1 MEFKDKQAI
10 YLQIADYVCD
20 HILTGK
26 WPAGDKI
33 VSIRELAVNLAVNPN
48 TVMRAYEY
56 LQQQEVI
63 FNRRGIG
70 YFVADT
76 APEKIRE
83 IRRQRFF
90 AQDLPEF
97 INKIRML
104 GIDTEML
111 IKHLSPTDRTFP
123 DSG

>member
-26 WPAGDKI
+26 FPAGEKI
-33 VSIRELAVNLAVNPN
+33 ISIRELAVHLAVNPN
-48 TVMRAYEY
+48 TVMRTYEY
-56 LQQQEVI
+56 LQQQSVI
-63 FNRRGIG
+63 FNRRGVG
-70 YFVADT
+70 YFVDEA
-76 APEKIRE
+76 APDKIRE

-97 INKIRML
+97 IKKMQQLGLDFETIREGVYL
-104 GIDTEML
+104 QLT
-111 IKHLSPTDRTFP
+111 
-123 DSG
+123 